1 MQMAGK
7 ASGYKMA
14 GAGKSVGLS
23 RQTLQA
29 NGQTLWAGRVNITK
43 SQGTASGLAGAERF
57 FAPFPA
63 CLIGFTDNLSG
74 AAQNSY
80 PTAFK
85 VAEWVA
91 RR

>member
-1 MQMAGK
+1 M
-7 ASGYKMA
+7 
-14 GAGKSVGLS
+14 
-23 RQTLQA
+23 
-29 NGQTLWAGRVNITK
+29 TK